1 MSMRKTTLAPGQLL
15 RSVHMEKS
23 YLGKAGYPVLYNG
36 KFFECE
42 GRVKPGLTYPELL
55 FSLNEEKMILEES
68 LRTSCLLK
76 MSRSILDYKYGG
88 YLILRFRSDIDF

>member
-1 MSMRKTTLAPGQLL
+1 MG
-15 RSVHMEKS
+15 
-23 YLGKAGYPVLYNG
+23 GFG

-55 FSLNEEKMILEES
+55 FSLNEEKTILEES
-68 LRTSCLLK
+68 LHTSCLLK

-88 YLILRFRSDIDF
+88 YRILRFRSDVEKEANLIITENRPL